1 MSSASKKQKIADERR
16 VFQEQWEELYFVTA
30 VKDTS
35 HCLICQQKI
44 AVMKEYN
51 MRRHCETM
59 HRNKYDAYKGKV
71 REEKVKQLKAG
82 FCKQRSFFANMN

>member
-1 MSSASKKQKIADERR
+1 MSSVSKKRKIADERR

-44 AVMKEYN
+44 AVMKKYN
-51 MRRHCETM
+51 MCRHYKTM
-59 HRNKYDAYKGKV
+59 HRNKYDAYKGKG
-71 REEKVKQLKAG
+71 KKKLI
-82 FCKQRSFFANMN
+82 N

>member
-1 MSSASKKQKIADERR
+1 MSPVLKKRKIANERR
-16 VFQEQWEELYFVTA
+16 VLQEQWEELYFVTA

-35 HCLICQQKI
+35 HCLICEQKI
-44 AVMKEYN
+44 AVMKKYN
-51 MRRHCETM
+51 MRRHNETM

-82 FCKQRSFFANMN
+82 FCKQVSLPI

>member
-1 MSSASKKQKIADERR
+1 MSSVSKKRKIAEERK

-44 AVMKEYN
+44 AVIKENN
-51 MRRHCETM
+51 MRRHYETM
-59 HRNKYDAYKGKV
+59 HRNIYDAYNAK
-71 REEKVKQLKAG
+71 
-82 FCKQRSFFANMN
+82 

>member
-1 MSSASKKQKIADERR
+1 MSSVSKKRKIADERR

-51 MRRHCETM
+51 MRRHYETT
-59 HRNKYDAYKGKV
+59 HRDKYDAYKGKV
-71 REEKVKQLKAG
+71 REEKVKQ
-82 FCKQRSFFANMN
+82 

>member
-1 MSSASKKQKIADERR
+1 MSPVLKKRKIADERR

-44 AVMKEYN
+44 AVMKKYN
-51 MRRHCETM
+51 MCRHNETM

-71 REEKVKQLKAG
+71 GKKKL
-82 FCKQRSFFANMN
+82 NN

>member
-1 MSSASKKQKIADERR
+1 MFSVSKKRKIAYERR
-16 VFQEQWEELYFVTA
+16 VFQEQWRELYFVTA
-30 VKDTS
+30 DKDTS

-51 MRRHCETM
+51 MRRHYETM

-71 REEKVKQLKAG
+71 REKKL
-82 FCKQRSFFANMN
+82 NN